1 MAESDCRNENSLT
14 LSSSTLASLYSWIG
28 NGQPVNHF
36 VSRIQT
42 MRTEEQHAPE
52 LSLETNSAEDAG
64 SLEESSDSLSQLE
77 DCR

>member
-1 MAESDCRNENSLT
+1 MAESDCRNENSQT

-36 VSRIQT
+36 VSQIQT